1 MIKGVGRTEDPSS
14 ATADWLRIVTEPT
27 RATAEMTAT
36 VKALAA
42 FGVSLPGNTL
52 QAYRPVSI
60 LIY

>member
-1 MIKGVGRTEDPSS
+1 
-14 ATADWLRIVTEPT
+14 
-27 RATAEMTAT
+27 MTAT
-36 VKALAA
+36 VNALAA